1 MNIRRTVSLG
11 LGIVAATCFSTLPAH
26 SQATHN
32 SHCLEVIDLAGQWQF
47 AFDSAQY
54 SRNVT
59 LPGTTDTNGLGEP
72 CADKTETTRLSRRFS
87 YKGQAWYRTTF
98 DIPEEVPA
106 FRHPRGSSRVDAPA
120 RTQQADPRLCRW
132 TVCRDFEQHLHAPA
146 LRLERA
152 CQGAPRARR
161 HGR

>member
-1 MNIRRTVSLG
+1 MNNRRTVSLG

-47 AFDSAQY
+47 AFDSVQY

-98 DIPEEVPA
+98 DIPEEVPE
-106 FRHPRGSSRVDAPA
+106 
-120 RTQQADPRLCRW
+120 W
-132 TVCRDFEQHLHAPA
+132 TL
-146 LRLERA
+146 LLERTKLT
-152 CQGAPRARR
+152 RVYVD
-161 HGR
+161 GRYVGTSNNISTPQRFAQ